1 VNEQTPALLVDGYLD
16 RPVAGN
22 YDILVEADMLHVE
35 ATRSRWNSTS
45 GTDAE
50 LGVFLRL
57 LGEESRLRIFSLLTK
72 SELCVCEIEDATGLS
87 QSLVSNHLAALRRA
101 GLVESRRDDE
111 DGRWIFYRANRQ
123 AAAALR
129 ERLTALLDVQLSAG
143 DRRRAEQVCRLK
155 GH

>member
-1 VNEQTPALLVDGYLD
+1 MMAHISQATTIGTG
-16 RPVAGN
+16 AGS
-22 YDILVEADMLHVE
+22 LEAE
-35 ATRSRWNSTS
+35 AIPY
-45 GTDAE
+45 
-50 LGVFLRL
+50 LRL

-111 DGRWIFYRANRQ
+111 DGRWIFYRANRE

-129 ERLTALLDVQLSAG
+129 ERLAALLDVQLSAG
-143 DRRRAEQVCRLK
+143 DRRRAEEVCRVR
-155 GH
+155 

>member
-1 VNEQTPALLVDGYLD
+1 
-16 RPVAGN
+16 
-22 YDILVEADMLHVE
+22 MLR
-35 ATRSRWNSTS
+35 TGTTTSTMNKAS
-45 GTDAE
+45 HRETD
-50 LGVFLRL
+50 LGACLRL
-57 LGEESRLRIFSLLTK
+57 LGEETRLRIFSLLTK
-72 SELCVCEIEDATGLS
+72 EELCVCEIEDATGLS

-111 DGRWIFYRANRQ
+111 DGRWIFYRANRK